1 MSVRVPCMGI
11 VDYLTSSPEYGTA
24 IVSVP
29 CAVVPA
35 SGLVA
40 LLLLLLLLL
49 QEYHHR
55 RCALSFPPSLSHISG
70 QLACLWNAT
79 AKHPPSILTTT
90 DKDISIILI
99 ID

>member
-1 MSVRVPCMGI
+1 MGI

-35 SGLVA
+35 SRLVA
-40 LLLLLLLLL
+40 LLLLL

-55 RCALSFPPSLSHISG
+55 RRALSFPPSLSHISG